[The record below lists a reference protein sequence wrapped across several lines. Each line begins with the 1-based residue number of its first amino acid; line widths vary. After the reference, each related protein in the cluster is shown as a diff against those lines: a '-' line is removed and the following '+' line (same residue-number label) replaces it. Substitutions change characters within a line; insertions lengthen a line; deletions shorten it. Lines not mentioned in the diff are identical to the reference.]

1 MPEEPDQQSFINRF
15 KNLFLKKPDPD
26 REHLFILV
34 LVT

>member
-1 MPEEPDQQSFINRF
+1 MEKERSLRGAITAAD
-15 KNLFLKKPDPD
+15 KNLFKKTDPD